1 MKRTTVFLP
10 DELHERLRREA
21 FGSRIS
27 MAELIRRRLEG
38 RHRRRNTGQPVRTPL
53 DEVVGILHDGTL
65 SARIDE
71 DLYGEPAPGIV
82 P

>member
-21 FGSRIS
+21 FQSRVS

-38 RHRRRNTGQPVRTPL
+38 RHRRRNTGKPFRDPL
-53 DEVVGILHDGTL
+53 DEVIGTVHAEGL
-65 SARIDE
+65 SERIDE
-71 DLYGEPAPGIV
+71 ELYGS
-82 P
+82 